1 MKIISLLVPFDL
13 DETRPDLTVLVRQG
27 VVTVVAG
34 GTAELVC
41 YVDGSRPQ
49 LVWSRSGGLPVG
61 STQTNGVLTIPNI
74 QLSGGGR
81 YICTAIAQT
90 GERGTVTTTITV
102 NPEVIGECSLLG
114 EGSMQPW
121 KGPKNCYKWFEIYI
135 KDQLKWESCYK
146 CLKILNHEVILE

>member
-1 MKIISLLVPFDL
+1 MKVFYLLLIEVISLLVPFAL

-114 EGSMQPW
+114 EGSMQP
-121 KGPKNCYKWFEIYI
+121 
-135 KDQLKWESCYK
+135 
-146 CLKILNHEVILE
+146 

>member
-1 MKIISLLVPFDL
+1 MEVISLLVLFAL

-27 VVTVVAG
+27 TVTVVAG

-81 YICTAIAQT
+81 YICTAIALT
-90 GERGTVTTTITV
+90 GERGTVTTTVIV
-102 NPEVIGECSLLG
+102 SPEVIGEYWGRDLCSHR
-114 EGSMQPW
+114 
-121 KGPKNCYKWFEIYI
+121 KGFKTVIIYLRF
-135 KDQLKWESCYK
+135 KFK
-146 CLKILNHEVILE
+146 